1 MQGHKS
7 RGREERK
14 EGSKEG
20 KRLGRKTALFGQAA
34 RESLGAVRYGKV
46 TFPLSGGMRS
56 HGTCLP
62 KKEGSQ
68 LPKITGFQLSVIL
81 IFLCLLM
88 VFQTNKTH
96 PAWQAQPSLHRP
108 PVPARPG

>member
-62 KKEGSQ
+62 KKGRITV
-68 LPKITGFQLSVIL
+68 PKDNEFSTFCYFNLSLSAHGIPD
-81 IFLCLLM
+81 
-88 VFQTNKTH
+88 K
-96 PAWQAQPSLHRP
+96 
-108 PVPARPG
+108 